1 MKRRREDD
9 DTRPVHTTFYDRE
22 KMISEVV
29 LTSIE
34 YNRHFHIP
42 TSDYTFILL
51 AQSLLT
57 GEEVALLNRVLE
69 RCIQDNT
76 YKTSEEIKQSIKDNC
91 FITQNGERM

>member
-9 DTRPVHTTFYDRE
+9 EERPARTTFYDKE
-22 KMISEVV
+22 KLIGEIAF
-29 LTSIE
+29 TSIE

-42 TSDYTFILL
+42 TSDFTFLYL
-51 AQSLLT
+51 AQSLST
-57 GEEVALLNRVLE
+57 GEEVAVLNRVLE

-91 FITQNGERM
+91 SITQNGEPM